1 MSGPGQAAVSMLGS
15 FSPLA
20 VFATIALPAPM
31 AAGLALSQGTATA
44 AEAWGF
50 LTAFG
55 VAAAPVGI
63 GLAIAAHVLG
73 KKLGTLVGRMGRVMF
88 SREVYTTRH
97 EPPSLTSLLNG
108 AVKKVSRAHTSL
120 TLEKTQIDTGAILL
134 TLPQLHA
141 IRSAI
146 ISTRLTKI
154 NNIEPLQEIDY
165 LINAIALGNVG
176 RDDLLKFKAALKEIR
191 TAVRV
196 RMELPERR

>member
-1 MSGPGQAAVSMLGS
+1 MGKAGSVAMSMANSLP
-15 FSPLA
+15 PLA
-20 VFATIALPAPM
+20 VFSAISLPVPMFAAFALLDNAAP
-31 AAGLALSQGTATA
+31 GL
-44 AEAWGF
+44 WDF
-50 LTAFG
+50 FTAFG
-55 VAAAPVGI
+55 AVAAPVGI

-73 KKLGTLVGRMGRVMF
+73 KKLGTLVGRMDRVML

-97 EPPSLTSLLNG
+97 ELPSLTSLLNG
-108 AVKKVSRAHTSL
+108 AVKKVSQAHASL
-120 TLEKTQIDTGAILL
+120 TLEKTQIDTDAILL
-134 TLPQLHA
+134 ILPQLHA

-176 RDDLLKFKAALKEIR
+176 RDDLLKFKATLKEIR
-191 TAVRV
+191 TAARV